1 MAQERLKEILAFA
14 NNKGGVGKTTTVLN
28 VAAGLLA
35 QDKNLRILCID
46 LDSQCSL
53 SSLLGWN
60 DKQAKARNIQDAALN
75 KLNEERY
82 KLDRQAASELK
93 DVADRRLMTVAD
105 ALRDAETMH
114 LPVYKA
120 REGLFYVPASDSL
133 TDIDPDLHAQMQSKL
148 VLRELCQTDL
158 HYMDQLYP
166 DIDPELSHDEH
177 IEYIEDDFDYVLIDC
192 APALSE
198 TVYNALGVATGLIV
212 PVELS
217 SLSVEGIGKMVN
229 AYMKVKKKLNKDIT
243 MRGLLIGMADERSNV
258 SKDTLQYIRDAYG
271 DITFNTVV
279 HLSSKVRESQYV
291 PTDIFT
297 YEGLPTGRTKAERK
311 EQIAKKTRAYQ
322 DFWAFTEELR
332 KTYKEE

>member
-1 MAQERLKEILAFA
+1 MERLKEILAFA

-35 QDKNLRILCID
+35 QNPKLRILCID

-53 SSLLGWN
+53 SSLLGWK
-60 DKQAKARNIQDAALN
+60 DKKAKAQRVIDAEKDGAPFFAL
-75 KLNEERY
+75 R
-82 KLDRQAASELK
+82 
-93 DVADRRLMTVAD
+93 TVAD
-105 ALRDAETMH
+105 ALRDADNSR

-120 REGLFYVPASDSL
+120 REGLFYVPGSETL
-133 TDIDPDLHAQMQSKL
+133 TEIDPDLHAQMQPKL

-158 HYMDQLYP
+158 SYIDQLYP
-166 DIDPELSHDEH
+166 DIDPDLTHDEH

-198 TVYNALGVATGLIV
+198 TVYNALGVATGLVI

-229 AYMKVKKKLNKDIT
+229 AYMKVKKKLNHDLT

-258 SKDTLQYIRDAYG
+258 SKETLQYIRDEYG
-271 DITFNTVV
+271 DITFKTLI
-279 HLSSKVRESQYV
+279 HLSSKIRESQYV
-291 PTDIFT
+291 PTDIFD
-297 YEGLPTGRTKAERK
+297 YEGLPTASNKAERK
-311 EQIAKKTRAYQ
+311 AQIERKSRAYQ

-332 KTYKEE
+332 KTYNS